1 MAESTTVISEK
12 CSSVKSSLLTSVTN
26 GLKSNKTK
34 KAPKIKTE
42 KVFND
47 FNLKVLHKYPKE
59 YLRNNDITKFINILE
74 EVQNELSLSY
84 FSHDQIT
91 AIQNFINK
99 KTPNNLGI
107 GVAKNLSA
115 MM

>member
-12 CSSVKSSLLTSVTN
+12 CSSVKSSILTN

-34 KAPKIKTE
+34 KTPKIKTE
-42 KVFND
+42 KVLND

-74 EVQNELSLSY
+74 EVQNELCLSY

-91 AIQNFINK
+91 AIQNFVNK
-99 KTPNNLGI
+99 KTNHLGI
-107 GVAKNLSA
+107 GANAAKNLSA
-115 MM
+115 MMQQ